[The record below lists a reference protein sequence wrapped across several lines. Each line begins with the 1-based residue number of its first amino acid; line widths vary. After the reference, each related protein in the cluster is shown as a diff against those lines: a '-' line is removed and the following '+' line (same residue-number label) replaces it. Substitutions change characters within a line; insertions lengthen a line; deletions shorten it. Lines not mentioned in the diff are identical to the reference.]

1 MTKLDQKIMQS
12 FIAKVKAGVFNADEL
27 TVVKDA
33 VAAKLSELETVIS
46 KYETLDDFQNEA
58 DSFMTDLYEEE
69 DLEAFIRALA
79 ARDKQQTSQ
88 NLSLINKIKQNIE
101 IAAETRVAL
110 NELEDDGDDIDTE
123 EYDILYEKNEDAYN
137 DALKQIETFYNR
149 TNS

>member
-1 MTKLDQKIMQS
+1 M
-12 FIAKVKAGVFNADEL
+12 
-27 TVVKDA
+27 KDA

-101 IAAETRVAL
+101 IVAETRAAL
-110 NELEDDGDDIDTE
+110 NELEDDGDIDTE
-123 EYDILYEKNEDAYN
+123 EYDILSEKNEDAYN
-137 DALKQIETFYNR
+137 DALE
-149 TNS
+149 

>member
-1 MTKLDQKIMQS
+1 MTKLEQKIMQS
-12 FIAKVKAGVFNADEL
+12 FITKVKAGVFNADEL
-27 TVVKDA
+27 TAVKNA
-33 VAAKLSELETVIS
+33 IAAKLAELETAVS

-69 DLEAFIRALA
+69 DLETFIKALA

-101 IAAETRVAL
+101 IVAETRAAL
-110 NELEDDGDDIDTE
+110 NELEDDGDIDTE
-123 EYDILYEKNEDAYN
+123 KYDILSEKNEDAYN
-137 DALKQIETFYNR
+137 DALEQIETFYNR